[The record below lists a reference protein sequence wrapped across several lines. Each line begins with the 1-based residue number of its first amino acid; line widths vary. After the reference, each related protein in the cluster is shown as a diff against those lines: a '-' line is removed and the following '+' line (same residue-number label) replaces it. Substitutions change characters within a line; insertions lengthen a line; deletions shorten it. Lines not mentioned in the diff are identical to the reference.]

1 MKPPECRFCA
11 KEEWRHVCAGPAN
24 AVANKSANRIA
35 NGGNRDRKSGDQ
47 DGEAK
52 RGEQVQGSGTA
63 VAEVVAGRPGAVQ
76 RGLQRDGVESAI
88 VPASGAEAGQARVV
102 EDDRMERRVDGGGG
116 VGLYPGYRDKGAR
129 RLYMRDL
136 MRKRRAEKKN
146 AQASA

>member
-1 MKPPECRFCA
+1 MKPPKCRFCA

-35 NGGNRDRKSGDQ
+35 NGGNHDRKGGDQ

-76 RGLQRDGVESAI
+76 RGLQHDGLEPTAVQSPGVSGVE
-88 VPASGAEAGQARVV
+88 AGVV
-102 EDDRMERRVDGGGG
+102 ANGGMERGLDGGGG
-116 VGLYPGYRDKGAR
+116 VGLYRGYRDKGAR

-136 MRKRRAEKKN
+136 MRKRRAEKL
-146 AQASA
+146 A